1 MVLGDAVPVPIRL
14 RDGWGLVRGVRTSE
28 GERVRVLQVG
38 GVYQSATY
46 LGPRRMEPVFSY
58 YRAFDLAFT
67 VRPKTRRALMIGGGG
82 YAWPKHVL
90 ACRSGNVTVDVVE
103 IDPAVTYAALRW
115 FYLDEAMAQH
125 PGRLRLVTD
134 DGRAYLERYGEELA
148 WGGALPGTGVPSRG
162 EEPSGMGLPP
172 RGKEPSGAVRSP
184 RGEVRAYDAIVLD
197 AFAGAEPVRSLATV
211 EAARAAKACLAPDGL
226 VLANVVSADGGAD
239 VSFLCDV
246 VVTFSEVFSH
256 VHITL
261 CEDEEFAVEDNYLII
276 ATDGDWAVP
285 NDIPFD
291 GDFPGTALWD

>member
-1 MVLGDAVPVPIRL
+1 M
-14 RDGWGLVRGVRTSE
+14 
-28 GERVRVLQVG
+28 RVLQVG

-148 WGGALPGTGVPSRG
+148 RGGALPGAGR
-162 EEPSGMGLPP
+162 PSGGEALSGAARPSGSEALPGAARPP
-172 RGKEPSGAVRSP
+172 RGKEPSGTVRSP
-184 RGEVRAYDAIVLD
+184 RGEARAYDAIVLD

-246 VVTFSEVFSH
+246 VATFSEVFSH

-261 CEDEEFAVEDNYLII
+261 CEDEEFAVEDNYLVI